1 MNLRSRDVALA
12 GIMAALAN
20 VLGFLAIP
28 GPWNIKFS
36 LTAIPIL
43 LVAFA
48 RGATLGALT
57 GLFGGIVQ
65 ALNYGWI
72 GYVIYTAIQG
82 AVAGYLAKNKRALKV
97 SAPIFMFFGGFF
109 MAWWID
115 LLRGSGASFD
125 QLVNQAGSI
134 VTGAG
139 VSLASIPLAAITLG
153 IIFALVSYLLL
164 RKKDPFYAL
173 FLAGAAG
180 AVAYVPYDAFA
191 LYVVQHYPWIPT
203 WFVLAK
209 DLVQDFIAAALT
221 ALIVLSPRI
230 KRLLK

>member
-1 MNLRSRDVALA
+1 
-12 GIMAALAN
+12 MAALAN
-20 VLGFLAIP
+20 VLGFIAVP

-48 RGATLGALT
+48 RGPWLGGLT

-82 AVAGYLAKNKRALKV
+82 FVAGFFAKKREYIKV
-97 SAPIFMFFGGFF
+97 AAPIFLFFGGFF

-115 LLRGSGASFD
+115 LMRGVGVTFQDIVAATEAAK
-125 QLVNQAGSI
+125 AG
-134 VTGAG
+134 
-139 VSLASIPLAAITLG
+139 AAISLNYLPVAGIVFGIVMAALG
-153 IIFALVSYLLL
+153 LYLA
-164 RKKDPFYAL
+164 RKGEVAQL
-173 FLAGAAG
+173 FLAGAMG

-209 DLVQDFIAAALT
+209 DLVQDFVAAYIT
-221 ALIVLSPRI
+221 ALIAVSPRI
-230 KRLLK
+230 RRLLR